1 MIEELNRAI
10 TGRIKEVLEF
20 HLNGTPAEFD
30 EAANAV
36 VSEFVAMGTAASGL
50 PGVTA
55 DLSMELNN
63 QREVLARQLTDALTG
78 NTPEQWYS
86 PMSFI
91 DSMCIKYC
99 VYNYDED
106 YCEGCGRNLDEISD
120 WMKYS
125 EEEKAL
131 VVEESRKRLGKKND
145 K

>member
-1 MIEELNRAI
+1 
-10 TGRIKEVLEF
+10 
-20 HLNGTPAEFD
+20 
-30 EAANAV
+30 
-36 VSEFVAMGTAASGL
+36 
-50 PGVTA
+50 
-55 DLSMELNN
+55 
-63 QREVLARQLTDALTG
+63 
-78 NTPEQWYS
+78 
-86 PMSFI
+86 MSFI

-99 VYNYDED
+99 FYNYDED